1 MLINR
6 INVIINVLY
15 ILQKFRFYAKNNWQ
29 KVCIYA
35 KKSVP
40 LYWVKKGGDSPNVE
54 LIISLIIMLTIS
66 LTEQDC
72 RTIVIALGNAICARQ
87 DLARKSAAA
96 AESGVETVYTQQ
108 EWIELAKKAKQEEA
122 VFSELRGRIFR
133 EMNF

>member
-1 MLINR
+1 
-6 INVIINVLY
+6 
-15 ILQKFRFYAKNNWQ
+15 
-29 KVCIYA
+29 
-35 KKSVP
+35 
-40 LYWVKKGGDSPNVE
+40 
-54 LIISLIIMLTIS
+54 MLTIS